1 MKDELDDV
9 SDAIVDIDPVNKF
22 LFKKIKI
29 QFGFSGTF
37 ELLSSCSLYR

>member
-22 LFKKIKI
+22 LFKK
-29 QFGFSGTF
+29 
-37 ELLSSCSLYR
+37 